1 MIKRVLFSA
10 ICIGVGFALIK
21 YREQIQRATGPIE
34 WGEKI
39 FGTGGTFTFIAAIGS
54 IIVILSILNMFGL
67 LDDLT
72 VDLLGKFF

>member
-1 MIKRVLFSA
+1 MIKRILFSA
-10 ICIGVGFALIK
+10 LGIALGLSLIK
-21 YREQIQRATGPIE
+21 FREQIQRATGPIE

-39 FGTGGTFTFIAAIGS
+39 FGTGGTFTFIAALGS
-54 IIVILSILNMFGL
+54 LIVILSILNMFGL